1 LTIVEYNDEFKDQI
15 ISIWERSV
23 RATHHFLNP
32 DDIDYFKSIVSQID
46 FNLFDVYCALT
57 EEKRLA
63 GFIGA
68 LGNKIEMF
76 FLDPEFIGQGLG
88 KLLMNFAIT
97 ELKATEVD
105 VNEDNKNAV
114 QFYMKFGFVAYE
126 RSAKDSEGKDYPI
139 LKMRLVKG

>member
-1 LTIVEYNDEFKDQI
+1 
-15 ISIWERSV
+15 
-23 RATHHFLNP
+23 
-32 DDIDYFKSIVSQID
+32 
-46 FNLFDVYCALT
+46 LT

-68 LGNKIEMF
+68 LGNKIEIF